1 MAASLILVNGLPG
14 SGKTTLSRQLGGIL
28 QLPVISKDVL
38 KEALADTAGGSVSG
52 GRLGQIASDTMWQ
65 LAAAVPGAAVVE
77 SWWYRPR
84 DLEHARRGAAL
95 SGAPAITEIWCDVRA
110 ETARAR
116 YERRVRQPI
125 HTMDAATVDA
135 TWADWSEHAAPLD
148 LGTTVRVDTEA
159 AVDLAGLADLI
170 RAAVE
175 RPESVGAG

>member
-1 MAASLILVNGLPG
+1 MASFLILVNGLPG

-28 QLPVISKDVL
+28 RLPVISKDVL
-38 KEALADTAGGSVSG
+38 KEALAETTGGCVSG

-95 SGAPAITEIWCDVRA
+95 SGAPAITEIWCDVLA

-116 YERRVRQPI
+116 YERRVRHPI
-125 HTMDAATVDA
+125 HTMDAATADA

>member
-38 KEALADTAGGSVSG
+38 KEALADIAGGSVSG

-65 LAAAVPGAAVVE
+65 LAAAVPGAVVVE

-95 SGAPAITEIWCDVRA
+95 SGAPAITEVWCEVRA

-116 YERRVRQPI
+116 YEQRVRHSI
-125 HTMDAATVDA
+125 HTMDPATADA
-135 TWADWSEHAAPLD
+135 TWAEWSERGAPLD
-148 LGTTVRVDTEA
+148 LGTTVRVDTET
-159 AVDLAGLADLI
+159 AVDVAGLADLI

-175 RPESVGAG
+175 RPGSVTAV

>member
-14 SGKTTLSRQLGGIL
+14 SGKTTLGRQLGGVL

-38 KEALADTAGGSVSG
+38 KEALADTAGRSVSG

-65 LAAAVPGAAVVE
+65 LAAAVPDTAVVE

-95 SGAPAITEIWCDVRA
+95 SGAPIITEVWCDVRA

-116 YERRVRQPI
+116 YERRVRHAI
-125 HTMDAATVDA
+125 HTMDPATADA
-135 TWADWSEHAAPLD
+135 TWAEWSERGAPLE
-148 LGTTVRVDTEA
+148 LGTTVRVNTET
-159 AVDLAGLADLI
+159 AVDLPGLADLI
-170 RAAVE
+170 RAAME
-175 RPESVGAG
+175 QPGSVTAG

>member
-14 SGKTTLSRQLGGIL
+14 SGKTTLSRQLGDML

-38 KEALADTAGGSVSG
+38 KEALADSTGGCVSG

-65 LAAAVPGAAVVE
+65 LAAAVPGTAVVE

-95 SGAPAITEIWCDVRA
+95 SGAPAMTEIWCDVGA
-110 ETARAR
+110 GTARAR
-116 YERRVRQPI
+116 YERRVRHAI
-125 HTMDAATVDA
+125 HTMDPATADA
-135 TWADWSEHAAPLD
+135 TWAEWSEHGAPLD
-148 LGTTVRVDTEA
+148 LGTTIRVDAET

-175 RPESVGAG
+175 RPGSGGGG